1 VRVEPTFRAAGTD
14 WRVCGQAPVSFG
26 QHHARVIIP
35 LSPFGRACAGA
46 ASNQSSRRCCSMS
59 FGVVPRCGGPCTTSS
74 DVGHSQSRVSPI
86 GRRCR
91 ARRSIS
97 KQTRR
102 RSCGETTELDR
113 WFFQP
118 RELQVRY
125 PNNTRGLCCRTHW
138 EPVFL
143 ASRGKAGI
151 SAGFDN
157 SAIAVLIPSRSLIMR
172 MHVGNTERLH
182 RHPIPLC
189 HAKEGCRSTS
199 FTPGTPNAEPRFSI
213 HANIGKAS
221 YSRLH
226 YLQET
231 WLAGHMYPLNGSLLA
246 NVVSK
251 RLPEGISWLRMRV
264 PALSRCAGREPPSG
278 KMKVVNS

>member
-1 VRVEPTFRAAGTD
+1 
-14 WRVCGQAPVSFG
+14 
-26 QHHARVIIP
+26 
-35 LSPFGRACAGA
+35 
-46 ASNQSSRRCCSMS
+46 MS

-102 RSCGETTELDR
+102 RPCGEITELDR

-125 PNNTRGLCCRTHW
+125 PNNARGLCCRTHW

-157 SAIAVLIPSRSLIMR
+157 LAIAVLIPSRSLIMR

-189 HAKEGCRSTS
+189 HAKEGVPQHIIHTRNSECRTPLLHSCKHRQSLIFKTTLFTRNMARRPHVSIKRIIACERGIKTPPRWYQLAKNESPS
-199 FTPGTPNAEPRFSI
+199 FVPLR
-213 HANIGKAS
+213 GKRAS
-221 YSRLH
+221 
-226 YLQET
+226 
-231 WLAGHMYPLNGSLLA
+231 
-246 NVVSK
+246 
-251 RLPEGISWLRMRV
+251 
-264 PALSRCAGREPPSG
+264 SG